1 MALVKAFFRRDSRK
15 SLFARFSQ
23 DMGTGLVDAKDL
35 LGDCYDSSDSD
46 VRIERTR
53 LVLLPSL
60 YLLHASSIRNDEW
73 MFDMV
78 AGLLRGMVK
87 RGGAQTVNFVSSA
100 AEPLRRDEWWT
111 KDHSS
116 AINSFF
122 PSNSHNAWVR
132 RGALKLDHL
141 TRSLWLAAKGDTGS
155 NGALL
160 ASAWVF
166 SQAYKFAGL
175 PAGILFFCEM
185 MFLFRAGGYSRL
197 EYECLMDLYRSASR
211 GSRYESLYPA
221 FEAANNQPPAWSAPE
236 LTREERLYRGGLAFA
251 AVLLKVP
258 ARDRRR
264 PWMKL
269 FA

>member
-155 NGALL
+155 NGRCSPLPGFSLRRTSSRGCRL
-160 ASAWVF
+160 ASSF
-166 SQAYKFAGL
+166 S
-175 PAGILFFCEM
+175 
-185 MFLFRAGGYSRL
+185 
-197 EYECLMDLYRSASR
+197 
-211 GSRYESLYPA
+211 
-221 FEAANNQPPAWSAPE
+221 
-236 LTREERLYRGGLAFA
+236 
-251 AVLLKVP
+251 
-258 ARDRRR
+258 AR
-264 PWMKL
+264 
-269 FA
+269 

>member
-1 MALVKAFFRRDSRK
+1 
-15 SLFARFSQ
+15 
-23 DMGTGLVDAKDL
+23 MGTGLVDAKDL

-78 AGLLRGMVK
+78 AGLLRGM
-87 RGGAQTVNFVSSA
+87 
-100 AEPLRRDEWWT
+100 
-111 KDHSS
+111 DHSS